1 MDINVNVRIELSEDS
16 KSFVAGLIKGLAS
29 ANQVSATSATEE
41 PAKKATT
48 QTVKK
53 VKAAPAAEAKTEEP
67 AAQAA
72 APAAETKTEEP
83 VAQSAA
89 PAAETK
95 TEEPVAQSAAPAQA
109 AQAEVTLDMLRLVVG
124 EKAADHRD
132 EIKAKLTEMGVEKV
146 TLLPQEKWPEFYD
159 YVKGL

>member
-41 PAKKATT
+41 PAKKAT

-53 VKAAPAAEAKTEEP
+53 AKAAEPVKEAKAEEPVAQTAAPAVEA
-67 AAQAA
+67 
-72 APAAETKTEEP
+72 KTEEP
-83 VAQSAA
+83 VAQTAA
-89 PAAETK
+89 P
-95 TEEPVAQSAAPAQA
+95 AQSAAP

>member
-1 MDINVNVRIELSEDS
+1 MDINVNVRIELSSDS

-67 AAQAA
+67 AAQAT

-83 VAQSAA
+83 AAQSAA
-89 PAAETK
+89 PAQT
-95 TEEPVAQSAAPAQA
+95 AQA

-146 TLLPQEKWPEFYD
+146 TLLPQEKWPAFYD

>member
-41 PAKKATT
+41 TAKKA
-48 QTVKK
+48 
-53 VKAAPAAEAKTEEP
+53 AAPAAEAKTEEP
-67 AAQAA
+67 VAQTA
-72 APAAETKTEEP
+72 APAQTAVP
-83 VAQSAA
+83 AQSAA
-89 PAAETK
+89 P
-95 TEEPVAQSAAPAQA
+95 

-146 TLLPQEKWPEFYD
+146 MLLPQEKWPEFYD

>member
-1 MDINVNVRIELSEDS
+1 MELSEDS

-29 ANQVSATSATEE
+29 ANQVSATSAIEE

-48 QTVKK
+48 QAVKK
-53 VKAAPAAEAKTEEP
+53 AKAAEPVKEAKTEKP
-67 AAQAA
+67 VAQAA
-72 APAAETKTEEP
+72 APAVETKPEP
-83 VAQSAA
+83 VAQTAA
-89 PAAETK
+89 P
-95 TEEPVAQSAAPAQA
+95 AQSAAPAQT
-109 AQAEVTLDMLRLVVG
+109 AQAGVTLDMLRLVVG

>member
-48 QTVKK
+48 QAVKK

-89 PAAETK
+89 PAVEAK
-95 TEEPVAQSAAPAQA
+95 T
-109 AQAEVTLDMLRLVVG
+109 EVTLDMLRLVVG

>member
-41 PAKKATT
+41 PAKKAT

-53 VKAAPAAEAKTEEP
+53 VKAAEPVKEA
-67 AAQAA
+67 
-72 APAAETKTEEP
+72 KTEEP
-83 VAQSAA
+83 VAQTAA
-89 PAAETK
+89 PAVEAK
-95 TEEPVAQSAAPAQA
+95 TEEPVAQTAAPTQTAAPAQA

>member
-16 KSFVAGLIKGLAS
+16 KFFVAGLIKGLAS

-53 VKAAPAAEAKTEEP
+53 VKAAEPVKEAKTEEP
-67 AAQAA
+67 VVQTA
-72 APAAETKTEEP
+72 APAVEAKPEP
-83 VAQSAA
+83 VAQTAA
-89 PAAETK
+89 P
-95 TEEPVAQSAAPAQA
+95 AQSAAPAQA
-109 AQAEVTLDMLRLVVG
+109 ARAEVTLDMLRLVVG

>member
-41 PAKKATT
+41 PAKKAVT

-53 VKAAPAAEAKTEEP
+53 AKAAEPVREAKAEEPVAQTAAPAVEA
-67 AAQAA
+67 
-72 APAAETKTEEP
+72 KTEEP
-83 VAQSAA
+83 VAQTAA
-89 PAAETK
+89 P
-95 TEEPVAQSAAPAQA
+95 AQSAAPAQA